1 MDKST
6 YTNGHL
12 LELIEGQTDRLSKI
26 EDLFAKLVDSTSN
39 ISIEVRGVSTEL
51 KLMRSDLLQ
60 AATGIPRETFEKALQ
75 SNHQAHMTLVKTA
88 CALCA
93 ALVMWFTGAK
103 YLLGDF
109 INDSRNPKAVA
120 TAFP

>member
-1 MDKST
+1 MEKPNG

-26 EDLFAKLVDSTSN
+26 EDLFAQLVSSSN
-39 ISIEVRGVSTEL
+39 NIAVEIKGVTLEL
-51 KLMRSDLLQ
+51 KLMRSELLQ

-75 SNHQAHMTLVKTA
+75 SNHQAHMTLIKTV

-103 YLLGDF
+103 YFRGL
-109 INDSRNPKAVA
+109 NS
-120 TAFP
+120 